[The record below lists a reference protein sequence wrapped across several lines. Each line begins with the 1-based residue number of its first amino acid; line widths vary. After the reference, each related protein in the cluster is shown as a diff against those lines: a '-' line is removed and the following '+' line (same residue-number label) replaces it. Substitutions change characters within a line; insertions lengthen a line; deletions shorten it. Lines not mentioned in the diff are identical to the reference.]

1 MTMVY
6 SIRNMQFIAVVRHL
20 QDPLSILGIG
30 WYWILASLNSKLEK
44 SQTLL
49 SFYIMFMLIYLAID
63 LATL

>member
-1 MTMVY
+1 MLHDVAFML
-6 SIRNMQFIAVVRHL
+6 AV
-20 QDPLSILGIG
+20 GIG